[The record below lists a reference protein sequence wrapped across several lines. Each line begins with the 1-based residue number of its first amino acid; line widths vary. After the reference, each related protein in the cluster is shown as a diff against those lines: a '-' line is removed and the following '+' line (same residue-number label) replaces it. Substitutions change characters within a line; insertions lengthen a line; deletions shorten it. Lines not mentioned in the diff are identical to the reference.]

1 MKFRNINASFDA
13 RSMKLGDKVYIHI
26 FYFLYNQIIDFYI
39 FILSVKKE
47 KNTRTNVSLEVYGRM
62 LGTREEKII

>member
-1 MKFRNINASFDA
+1 
-13 RSMKLGDKVYIHI
+13 MKLGDKVYIHI

-62 LGTREEKII
+62 LGTREEKIIWILAIYSLLSYS

>member
-26 FYFLYNQIIDFYI
+26 FYFLYNQIIDSYI
-39 FILSVKKE
+39 FILNEKRKKH
-47 KNTRTNVSLEVYGRM
+47 KNERKFRSIWSYAWN
-62 LGTREEKII
+62 